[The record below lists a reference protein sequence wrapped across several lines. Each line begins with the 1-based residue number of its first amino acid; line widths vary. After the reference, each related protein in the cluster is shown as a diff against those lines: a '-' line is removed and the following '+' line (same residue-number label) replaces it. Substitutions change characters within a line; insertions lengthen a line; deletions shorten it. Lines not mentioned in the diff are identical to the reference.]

1 MINVKNSRTLPSP
14 ALLFFEDAIRA
25 NFREAIRIA
34 GTPARLRP
42 HIKTHKTAE
51 ISAMA
56 MSFGIDKFKCA
67 TIAEAEML
75 ARTGAPDILLS
86 YTLVGR
92 NAERLVEL
100 TAKYTHSR
108 FSTIVDDMDSAKVID
123 ALAHDAGVRIGAFLD
138 LDIGQH
144 RTGIAAGRDAAA
156 LYAYLARESVAGT
169 APGRDPGLYAAGL
182 HCYDGHNHQH
192 DIGERTAAAEACYA
206 IMDGFRTSL
215 RNAGLPVPEVVI
227 GGTPTF
233 PCYAA
238 HDDVILSPGTCF
250 LHDYSYASSFPDLK
264 FQHAAL
270 IMARVVSRNKSL
282 GTFTI
287 DLGYKG
293 ISADPKGLRGYLPDF
308 EGSAP
313 VLQNE
318 EHWVFTA
325 PDRGLPEIGAEVYVI
340 PTHICPTVALYER
353 AHIVDKD
360 DVCFAEWNIA
370 CRDRSI
376 GI

>member
-1 MINVKNSRTLPSP
+1 MNKVRNSHALPSP

-34 GTPARLRP
+34 GTPSRLRP
-42 HIKTHKTAE
+42 HVKTHKTAE

-56 MSFGIDKFKCA
+56 MSYGIDKFKCA

-100 TAKYTHSR
+100 AAKYPHSR
-108 FSTIVDDMDSAKVID
+108 FSTIVDDMDSAKAID
-123 ALAHDAGVRIGAFLD
+123 TLAHAAGMRLGAFLD

-144 RTGIAAGRDAAA
+144 RTGIAAGHDAAS
-156 LYAYLARESVAGT
+156 LYAYLARESVAGKQ
-169 APGRDPGLYAAGL
+169 PGRAAGLFAAGL

-192 DIGERTAAAEACYA
+192 DLAERTTAAEACYG
-206 IMDGFRTSL
+206 IMDGFRTAL
-215 RNAGLPVPEVVI
+215 RNAGLPVPEVVM

-264 FQHAAL
+264 FEHAAL
-270 IMARVVSRNKSL
+270 IMARVVSRNAGL

-293 ISADPKGLRGYLPDF
+293 ISADPKGLRGLLLGF
-308 EGSAP
+308 EESTP

-318 EHWVFTA
+318 EHWVFPA
-325 PDRGLPEIGAEVYVI
+325 PARGLPEIGEEVYVI

-353 AHIVDKD
+353 AHIVDGQG
-360 DVCFAEWNIA
+360 VCYAEWKIA
-370 CRDRSI
+370 SRDRSI

>member
-1 MINVKNSRTLPSP
+1 MKKVRNSVRLPSH

-25 NFREAIRIA
+25 NIDMAIKIA
-34 GTPARLRP
+34 GSPGRLRP
-42 HIKTHKTAE
+42 HVKTHKTAE
-51 ISAMA
+51 LAAMA
-56 MSFGIDKFKCA
+56 MARGILKFKCA

-75 ARTGAPDILLS
+75 ARAQAPDILLS

-92 NAERLVEL
+92 NAERLIEL
-100 TAKYTHSR
+100 VLKYPHAK
-108 FSTIVDDMDSAKVID
+108 FSTLTDNLEVAHVLNTLAEKAKVK
-123 ALAHDAGVRIGAFLD
+123 LGVFLD
-138 LDIGQH
+138 LDVGQH
-144 RTGIAAGRDAAA
+144 RTGIAPGPDAEA
-156 LYAYLARESVAGT
+156 LYAYLSA
-169 APGRDPGLYAAGL
+169 APGLSAGGL
-182 HCYDGHNHQH
+182 HCYDGHNHQR
-192 DIGERTAAAEACYA
+192 DLRERQAAAAACYVIA
-206 IMDGFRTSL
+206 AEFRTTLLSS
-215 RNAGLPVPEVVI
+215 GLPVPEVVM

-233 PCYAA
+233 PCYASRQELT
-238 HDDVILSPGTCF
+238 LSPGTCF
-250 LHDYSYASSFPDLK
+250 LHDYSYASSFPDLR
-264 FQHAAL
+264 FEYAAAIL
-270 IMARVVSRNKSL
+270 ARVVSRNSVM

-293 ISADPKGLRGYLPDF
+293 ISADPKGARGFLPGYED
-308 EGSAP
+308 SVP

-325 PDRGLPEIGAEVYVI
+325 PKKGLPSIGEEIYVI

-360 DVCFAEWNIA
+360 GVCFTEGRIA

>member
-1 MINVKNSRTLPSP
+1 MKKLSNAARLPSP
-14 ALLFFEDAIRA
+14 ALLFFEDAVKA
-25 NFREAIRIA
+25 NIESAIAIA
-34 GTPARLRP
+34 GNAGRLRP

-51 ISAMA
+51 ITAMA
-56 MSFGIDKFKCA
+56 MARGVRKFKCA

-75 ARTGAPDILLS
+75 ARAQAPDILLS

-100 TAKYTHSR
+100 IKKYPHAK
-108 FSTIVDDMDSAKVID
+108 FSTLADNTGIAQSLN
-123 ALAHDAGVRIGAFLD
+123 ALAEGTKVKLGVFLD
-138 LDIGQH
+138 LDVGQH
-144 RTGIAAGRDAAA
+144 RTGISPGPEAEA
-156 LYAYLARESVAGT
+156 LYKYIASA
-169 APGRDPGLYAAGL
+169 PGLYAGGL
-182 HCYDGHNHQH
+182 HCYDGHNHQENLK
-192 DIGERTAAAEACYA
+192 ERQAAADACYA
-206 IMDGFRTSL
+206 IAAGFRAIL
-215 RNAGLPVPEVVI
+215 INLGLAVPEVVM

-233 PCYAA
+233 PCYAPREELT
-238 HDDVILSPGTCF
+238 LSPGTCF

-264 FQHAAL
+264 FEYAAA
-270 IMARVVSRNKSL
+270 IMARVVSRNPGL

-293 ISADPKGLRGYLPDF
+293 ISADPKGLRGYILDH
-308 EGSAP
+308 EGSVP

-325 PDRGLPEIGAEVYVI
+325 PKKGLPELGEEVYVI

-360 DVCFAEWNIA
+360 GVCFTEWKIA
-370 CRDRSI
+370 ARDRSI
-376 GI
+376 GV